1 MTNFGVVQGRLVQSP
16 KGSLQWFPQEFWES
30 EFFIASALGYKY
42 IELIA
47 ERQYNAK
54 NPLWS
59 DEGIELIKDLTD
71 RNGLSLYSFCDDHI
85 IDHSILKD
93 QGVVDQTKRL
103 LQRGRGLGIKKLVL
117 PLFEESELN
126 EQNFQ
131 EFMGPIRE
139 IADAAADNSIV
150 VCLETI
156 LNGPDLLSFLELLD
170 HANVKCV
177 FDTGNRIAFG
187 HDIYDDIR
195 VLGGHIAHVH
205 IKDKNERNEN
215 VLLGTGKVNFKKT
228 FEALSAVDYT
238 GPYTFETY
246 RGKDPLKTAEYNKF
260 FIEFFIQEVSK
271 NDEN

>member
-1 MTNFGVVQGRLVQSP
+1 MTDFGIVQGRLVQSP

-59 DEGIELIKDLTD
+59 DEGIEVLKDLTD

-85 IDHSILKD
+85 IDHSMIKD
-93 QGVVDQTKRL
+93 HGVVDQTKRL
-103 LQRGRGLGIKKLVL
+103 LQRGGMLGIEKLVL

-126 EQNFQ
+126 GLNLQ
-131 EFMGPIRE
+131 EHMGPIRE
-139 IADAAADNSIV
+139 IADAAAENSIT

-156 LNGPDLLSFLELLD
+156 LNGPDLLSFLEQLD

-187 HDIYDDIR
+187 HDIYADIR
-195 VLGGHIAHVH
+195 LLGNQIAHVH

-215 VLLGTGKVNFKKT
+215 VLLGTGKVNFKKA
-228 FEALSAVDYT
+228 FESLSAVDYP
-238 GPYTFETY
+238 GPYTFETC
-246 RGKDPLKTAEYNKF
+246 RGKNPLKTAEYNKF
-260 FIEFFIQEVSK
+260 IIKFFIKEVSK